1 MHLIFGGAYQG
12 KLDYAKERYGLSDQD
27 VFVCEAG
34 GGKDSGSHCTGT
46 DIEECPE
53 KARIDFNKKIV
64 CRLEEFVLGC
74 VRRGEEAVDFLAENR
89 RKWQDT
95 VFLCTDISA
104 GVVPVEP
111 ELRAWRE
118 MVGRTMM
125 YLGKEAEE
133 VTRMFCG
140 IPQKIK

>member
-12 KLDYAKERYGLSDQD
+12 KRDYAKERYGLRDEEIYTCIAD
-27 VFVCEAG
+27 GGNGLPEA
-34 GGKDSGSHCTGT
+34 
-46 DIEECPE
+46 
-53 KARIDFNKKIV
+53 AVIDFSGKAV
-64 CRLEEFVLGC
+64 DCLEEFVLGC
-74 VRRGEEAVDFLAENR
+74 VRCGIEAADYLKQYREEWKHSVII
-89 RKWQDT
+89 
-95 VFLCTDISA
+95 CTDISS
-104 GVVPVEP
+104 GVVPIDK

-140 IPQKIK
+140 IPQKIKKWH

>member
-34 GGKDSGSHCTGT
+34 DGEGSGPLCAE
-46 DIEECPE
+46 IKECPE

-64 CRLEEFVLGC
+64 CRLEDFVLGC
-74 VRRGEEAVDFLAENR
+74 VRRGEEAVDFLSENR
-89 RKWQDT
+89 RKWKDT
-95 VFLCTDISA
+95 VFICTDISS

-118 MVGRTMM
+118 MVGRTLV

>member
-12 KLDYAKERYGLSDQD
+12 KLDYAKKRYGLSDHD

-34 GGKDSGSHCTGT
+34 SGEGFGAHGAETGGCT
-46 DIEECPE
+46 E
-53 KARIDFNKKIV
+53 KAGIDFDKKIIY
-64 CRLEEFVLGC
+64 RLEEFVLGC
-74 VRRGEEAVDFLAENR
+74 VRRGEEAVDFLKENR
-89 RKWQDT
+89 QKWQDT
-95 VFLCTDISA
+95 VFLCTDISS

-111 ELRAWRE
+111 EMRALRE
-118 MVGRTMM
+118 MVGRTLV

>member
-12 KLDYAKERYGLSDQD
+12 KLDYAKQRYQLNEEDIYSCGS
-27 VFVCEAG
+27 
-34 GGKDSGSHCTGT
+34 GKSMENGS
-46 DIEECPE
+46 IPE
-53 KARIDFNKKIV
+53 IDFTKKAV
-64 CRLEEFVLGC
+64 DQLEEFVLCC
-74 VRRGEEAVDFLAENR
+74 VYSGMEARDYLEAHR
-89 RKWQDT
+89 SQWKDSIII
-95 VFLCTDISA
+95 CTDISA
-104 GVVPVEP
+104 GVVPCDK

-140 IPQKIK
+140 IPQNIK

>member
-12 KLDYAKERYGLSDQD
+12 KLDYAKGRYGLSDHD
-27 VFVCEAG
+27 IFVCEAG
-34 GGKDSGSHCTGT
+34 DGEGSGPYCTE
-46 DIEECPE
+46 IEECPE
-53 KARIDFNKKIV
+53 KARIDFNKKAV
-64 CRLEEFVLGC
+64 YHLEEFVRSC
-74 VRRGEEAVDFLAENR
+74 VRRGEEAVDFLAKNHQ
-89 RKWQDT
+89 KWQDT
-95 VFLCTDISA
+95 VFLCTDISS

-111 ELRAWRE
+111 ELRVWRE
-118 MVGRTMM
+118 MVGRTLM

>member
-12 KLDYAKERYGLSDQD
+12 KLDYAKDRYQLKEEDIFYCAD
-27 VFVCEAG
+27 RE
-34 GGKDSGSHCTGT
+34 DITGSIAET
-46 DIEECPE
+46 E
-53 KARIDFNKKIV
+53 IDFTKKAINGIEKFIRCCV
-64 CRLEEFVLGC
+64 SSGMEAKEYLDAHKEEWKD
-74 VRRGEEAVDFLAENR
+74 AVII
-89 RKWQDT
+89 
-95 VFLCTDISA
+95 CTDISS
-104 GVVPVEP
+104 GVVPCEK

-133 VTRMFCG
+133 VTRLFCG